1 MKNYNLKFITDLQT
15 IANELTYHN
24 DDSISLITQNDLEV
38 FLKTFEG
45 SGKLPFS
52 YGISYLRSR
61 MTNDYES
68 LKSLVELRK
77 KDIQEKLKQNESILK
92 ITDALNS
99 VGSMLDQTNINSFPL
114 SNYRQSLDALIEKLE
129 NDYCISVED
138 DDLTKPLTEAGKEM
152 FAFLD
157 ALESEIKTE
166 SEDEILMPPKE
177 EIAELVKKIF
187 LDYDLATYLIFEARK
202 FERTRN

>member
-166 SEDEILMPPKE
+166 ILMPPKE